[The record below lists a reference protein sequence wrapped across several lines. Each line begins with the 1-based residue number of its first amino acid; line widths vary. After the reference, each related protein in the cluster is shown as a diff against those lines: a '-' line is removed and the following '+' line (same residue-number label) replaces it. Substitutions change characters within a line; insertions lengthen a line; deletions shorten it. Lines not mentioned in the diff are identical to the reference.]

1 MKAIKAVVNRV
12 VNPIAKKRGII
23 HGKIILEWEKIVGH
37 QYATYCAPLKIS
49 FRQGYRTY
57 GTLHMKVNPSH
68 ALLVNHSQDLIIE
81 KINTFFGYK
90 AVNKI
95 TIIQMPFTPRIAST
109 VLNVVTKK
117 KKIEEEQC
125 ITSEERLAKAL
136 EELGDLIQKEQKEKQ
151 SH

>member
-23 HGKIILEWEKIVGH
+23 HGKIILEWEKIVGP
-37 QYATYCAPLKIS
+37 QYAAYCAPLKIS
-49 FRQGYRTY
+49 FRPGYRAY

-68 ALLVNHSQDLIIE
+68 ALLVTHSQDLVIE

-95 TIIQMPFTPRIAST
+95 TIIQMPFTPRPINT
-109 VLNVVTKK
+109 TLNVVKTTPKPLTEGSFTSQERLTKALDDLGALIKNEQKK
-117 KKIEEEQC
+117 KK
-125 ITSEERLAKAL
+125 RP
-136 EELGDLIQKEQKEKQ
+136 
-151 SH
+151 

>member
-23 HGKIILEWEKIVGH
+23 HGKIILEWEKIVGP
-37 QYATYCAPLKIS
+37 QYASYCAPLKIS

-68 ALLVNHSQDLIIE
+68 ALLVNHSQDLVIE

-90 AVNKI
+90 AVNKLK
-95 TIIQMPFTPRIAST
+95 IIQMPFTPRVIDT
-109 VLNVVTKK
+109 TLNAVKTPRKTK
-117 KKIEEEQC
+117 EEQEL
-125 ITSEERLAKAL
+125 TSQERLTKAL
-136 EELGDLIQKEQKEKQ
+136 YELGTLIENDQQKKH
-151 SH
+151 SS